1 MDHSRYAALIERLEK
16 LQQAN
21 PRAYKLRLVGLV
33 VLGYGYLLS
42 VLAVV
47 IALLGASVLSLFF
60 LKFAAIKVIAVLGT
74 IALVLLRALW
84 VYVPRPFG
92 YIVDKRTAPELIA
105 RVERLRQELKAPRFH
120 RVLITDDFNAGVR
133 QVPLLGLFGW
143 HQNYLLIGLPL
154 LKCLTPE
161 QLDAVLA
168 HEFGHLAGG
177 HARFGNWLY
186 RARASWQQ
194 LLQEIDSNGGAG
206 AFVFKRFFH
215 WYVPYFQASAFPLAR
230 ANEYEADATAARLT
244 SPQQMAQALTGVELA
259 GTLLNQR
266 FWPELH
272 RHADEVA
279 QPNFLPFSEMGRGLA
294 ADLTGNDG
302 ERWLQECLSQQTGLE
317 DTHPALSDRLK
328 ALGQPALVAPP
339 AEGDSAD
346 RLLGNERERIIATYD
361 RRWQD
366 QIIYSWSRRHA
377 AAQEE
382 RAQLD
387 ELDRQAGERELQ
399 AGERVQRALLRAGIG
414 RDRAAGKAELQA
426 AAADHPD
433 HAEANFYYGQILI
446 EDGDEAGV
454 TPLLRA
460 LELDQR
466 CGDAVGQLLYG
477 FHMQRGEPDKAQAWL
492 QRLRESAQ
500 QARAA
505 EAERASYYAH
515 DPLQAHGLADEVVA
529 TVTATARETGVHHAW
544 LARRV
549 LKLSA
554 PAQYVIGI
562 RTTGTLR
569 LHNAEKAAALA
580 KRLVSRLE
588 GVLPSEF
595 LVIIVD
601 GDNVAYESSLDKIA
615 GAQLF

>member
-16 LQQAN
+16 LQQAD

-33 VLGYGYLLS
+33 VLGYGYLLG

-47 IALLGASVLSLFF
+47 IVLLGASVLSLFF

-74 IALVLLRALW
+74 VALVLLRALW

-105 RVERLRQELKAPRFH
+105 RIEHLRKALKAPRFH

-143 HQNYLLIGLPL
+143 HRNYLLIGLPL
-154 LKCLTPE
+154 LKCLTPQ

-194 LLQEIDSNGGAG
+194 LLQEIDNNGGAG

-259 GTLLNQR
+259 GTLLSQR
-266 FWPELH
+266 FWPQLH
-272 RHADEVA
+272 RRADEVP
-279 QPNFLPFSEMGRGLA
+279 QPNFLPFSEMGHGLA
-294 ADLTGNDG
+294 DDLSGSDG
-302 ERWLQECLSQQTGLE
+302 ERWLQQCLRQQTGLE
-317 DTHPALSDRLK
+317 DSHPALADRLK

-339 AEGDSAD
+339 AEGESAD
-346 RLLGNERERIIATYD
+346 RLLGSERERIIATYD

-366 QIIYSWSRRHA
+366 QIIYSWGRRHA

-382 RAQLD
+382 RAQLN
-387 ELDRQAGERELQ
+387 ELDRLAGERELD
-399 AGERVQRALLRAGIG
+399 AGERVLRARLRADIG
-414 RDRAAGKAELQA
+414 RDRDAARAELQA
-426 AAADHPD
+426 AAAEHTD
-433 HAEANFYYGQILI
+433 HAEANFYYGQMLI

-454 TPLLRA
+454 APLLRA
-460 LELDQR
+460 LELDPR

-477 FHMQRGEPDKAQAWL
+477 YHLQRGEPDQAQAWL

-500 QARAA
+500 QASAA
-505 EAERASYYAH
+505 EAERSRVH
-515 DPLQAHGLADEVVA
+515 PNDPLQPHGLAAEIATAVA
-529 TVTATARETGVHHAW
+529 TAAREAGVYRAW

-549 LKLSA
+549 LKTA
-554 PAQYVIGI
+554 GADQYLIGI
-562 RTTGTLR
+562 RMTGPLR
-569 LHNAEKAAALA
+569 VHSAEKASAAA
-580 KRLVSRLE
+580 RRLVERLNE
-588 GVLPSEF
+588 VVPSGF
-595 LVIIVD
+595 LLVIVD
-601 GDNVAYESSLDKIA
+601 GQNAAYAKTLEKVA